1 MSDLFEEEKRRL
13 WERLWEDLEI
23 GYLDEDILPVLV
35 EFFARP
41 KTYTSSSCSGRIVV
55 IDADY
60 PWEKEETMI
69 IFKKHTPITVEEIKK
84 IMSTPHQSILWLSLQ
99 GPIYHVYA
107 KDLDEAKEI
116 LEIARRAGFKHS
128 GILVLGK
135 PVLVELRT
143 GIKIVTPLKDRQSTF
158 VKEEDLPKLV
168 ELYNRAL
175 EEAKQK
181 NKRLLEEL
189 RRARPQHL
197 WEQAREKLA
206 NASTPITVLE

>member
-1 MSDLFEEEKRRL
+1 MQDLFEEEKRRL

-23 GYLDEDILPVLV
+23 GYLDEDILPILI

-41 KTYTSSSCSGRIVV
+41 KAYTSSSCSGRIVV

-60 PWEKEETMI
+60 PWEKDETMI

-84 IMSTPHQSILWLSLQ
+84 IMRTPHQSTLWLSLQ
-99 GPIYHVYA
+99 GPIYHVYV
-107 KDLDEAKEI
+107 KDLDEAKEV

-128 GILVLGK
+128 GILVLGN
-135 PVLVELRT
+135 PILVELRT
-143 GIKIVTPLKDRQSTF
+143 GIRIVTPLKDRQSTF
-158 VKEEDLPKLV
+158 INEKDLPKLV

-175 EEAKQK
+175 KEAKQK

-189 RRARPQHL
+189 RRARPSQI
-197 WEQAREKLA
+197 WEEAKDKIDA
-206 NASTPITVLE
+206 YTH